1 VKTLLARISQT
12 TLIVAVL
19 ALGAMNTA
27 QALDKPWVID
37 EVMGKADAPITII
50 EYSSLTCPHCAKF
63 HAETFPKVKSEWIDT
78 GKAKLIFRDLPWDP
92 LAQATAMIAHCSGDR
107 YFAFLN
113 TFFRTQE
120 QWSRNPQPLA
130 AIKTI
135 AKLGGL
141 GDEQVDKCLSDSG
154 LLNEIN
160 ARKDDAMSRYNVD
173 STPSFIIG
181 GKLSSGDMTY
191 DEFAKLLSEQGK

>member
-1 VKTLLARISQT
+1 MKNFVQTVIMVAALTLGVVTAAR
-12 TLIVAVL
+12 
-19 ALGAMNTA
+19 A
-27 QALDKPWVID
+27 QDKPWAID

-63 HAETFPKVKSEWIDT
+63 HIETLPKVKSEWIDT

-92 LAQATAMIAHCSGDR
+92 LAQATAMVAHCSGDR

-120 QWSRNPQPLA
+120 QWARNPEPLV

-135 AKLGGL
+135 AKLGGM
-141 GDEQVDKCLSDSG
+141 GEDQVDKCIGDSS

-160 ARKDDAMSRYNVD
+160 ARKDEAMNRYKVD

-181 GKLSSGDMTY
+181 GKLYSGDMPY
-191 DEFAKLLSEQGK
+191 DEFAKLLTAQGK

>member
-1 VKTLLARISQT
+1 MMA
-12 TLIVAVL
+12 AVL
-19 ALGAMNTA
+19 FVGAGTA

-37 EVMGKADAPITII
+37 AVMGKADAPIVII

-63 HAETFPKVKSEWIDT
+63 HTETFPKVKSEWIDT

-113 TFFRTQE
+113 TFFRTQD
-120 QWSRNPQPLA
+120 QWAHNPSPLT

-135 AKLGGL
+135 AKLGGM
-141 GDEQVDKCLSDSG
+141 GDEQVDKCLADNG

-160 ARKDDAMSRYNVD
+160 ARKDDAMERYKVD

-181 GKLSSGDMTY
+181 GKLYSGDMPY
-191 DEFAKLLSEQGK
+191 DEFTKLLSEQGK